1 MKKLVVGILAHVD
14 AGKTTLSEALLY
26 RSGALRK
33 LGRVDYQ
40 DAFLDTDAMERE
52 RGITIFSKQAVFSL
66 EDTEGTL
73 LDTPGHV
80 DFSAEAERTL
90 QVLDCA
96 ILVISGTD
104 GVQAH
109 TRTLWRLLERYH
121 VPTFLFINKMD
132 LAGADRA
139 VVLEQL
145 KHHLGS
151 GCVDFGGALDENFRE
166 EAAVCDEAV
175 LERYLET
182 GALADDDLRQMIGE
196 RKLFPCWFGSALKL
210 EGVTEFLEGL
220 EQYAP
225 APAYPAE
232 FGARIFKIAR
242 DSQGARL
249 TYLKVTGG
257 TLRVKS
263 LLTNRRPGLGEDKIW
278 EEKADQLRIYSGAKF
293 RTVEEAPA
301 GTVCAVTGLSR
312 SRAGEG
318 LGIETGWT
326 APVLEPVL
334 TYQVLLPE
342 GVDPHTAMEKFRQL
356 EEEDPQLH
364 IAWNEEARQIH
375 VQLMGEIQLEI
386 LQRMLRERFG
396 LEVAFGPG
404 AICYRETIA
413 APVEGI
419 GHFEPLRHYAEVH
432 LLLEPGERGSGLV
445 FGTACPE
452 DQLEGRW
459 QRLVLTHLAEKEH
472 LGVLT
477 GSPIT
482 DMKITLV
489 AGRAHVKHT
498 EGGDFRQATYRA
510 VRQGLMEA
518 ESILL
523 EPWYDFRLELPGP
536 QVGRAMTDLQQ
547 MNARLNPPETVG
559 EEAVLT
565 GAVAV
570 SSLGDYAR
578 EVAAYTQGRGR
589 LLCSLRGYEPCPDQ
603 EAVLAG
609 IDYDPLADLDNSPES
624 VFCSHGAG
632 VIVLWDEV
640 PARAHVSSGL
650 RLGAEAEEAAEGPDI
665 RRSGAYAGT
674 IEQDKELQA
683 IFERTYGPV
692 RRRAF
697 LPPKEPRRP
706 IPAETERERRA
717 IREQFSGPEYLLVDG
732 YNIIFAWDELKAIA
746 RENLDAARKQLC
758 DLLSNYQGFRKCEVI
773 AVFDAYKVKGGQGS
787 VEKYHNI
794 HVVYTKE
801 AETADAYIERAT
813 YEIGKHHRVRVAT
826 SDGPE
831 QLIILGHGALR
842 LSASAFRQEVEQVE
856 GQIADILSANN
867 RLEKTGNV
875 RSALER
881 AQSQTEEETP

>member
-33 LGRVDYQ
+33 LGRVDHQ

-66 EDTEGTL
+66 KDTEVTL

-109 TRTLWRLLERYH
+109 TRTLWHLLERYH

-132 LAGADRA
+132 LAGADRSA
-139 VVLEQL
+139 VLEQL

-151 GCVDFGGALDENFRE
+151 GCVDFGGARDETFRE

-182 GALADDDLRQMIGE
+182 GGLTDDDLRQMIGK

-225 APAYPAE
+225 VPAYPAE

-263 LLTNRRPGLGEDKIW
+263 LLTNRRPGLPDEQVW

-326 APVLEPVL
+326 APALEPVL

-342 GVDPHTAMEKFRQL
+342 GVDPHTALEKFRQL

-364 IAWNEEARQIH
+364 IAWNEQARQIH

-432 LLLEPGERGSGLV
+432 LLLEPGERGSGLQ
-445 FGTACPE
+445 FATACPE

-536 QVGRAMTDLQQ
+536 QVGRAS
-547 MNARLNPPETVG
+547 R
-559 EEAVLT
+559 
-565 GAVAV
+565 
-570 SSLGDYAR
+570 
-578 EVAAYTQGRGR
+578 
-589 LLCSLRGYEPCPDQ
+589 
-603 EAVLAG
+603 
-609 IDYDPLADLDNSPES
+609 
-624 VFCSHGAG
+624 
-632 VIVLWDEV
+632 
-640 PARAHVSSGL
+640 
-650 RLGAEAEEAAEGPDI
+650 
-665 RRSGAYAGT
+665 
-674 IEQDKELQA
+674 
-683 IFERTYGPV
+683 
-692 RRRAF
+692 
-697 LPPKEPRRP
+697 
-706 IPAETERERRA
+706 
-717 IREQFSGPEYLLVDG
+717 
-732 YNIIFAWDELKAIA
+732 
-746 RENLDAARKQLC
+746 
-758 DLLSNYQGFRKCEVI
+758 
-773 AVFDAYKVKGGQGS
+773 
-787 VEKYHNI
+787 
-794 HVVYTKE
+794 
-801 AETADAYIERAT
+801 
-813 YEIGKHHRVRVAT
+813 
-826 SDGPE
+826 
-831 QLIILGHGALR
+831 
-842 LSASAFRQEVEQVE
+842 
-856 GQIADILSANN
+856 
-867 RLEKTGNV
+867 
-875 RSALER
+875 
-881 AQSQTEEETP
+881 

>member
-1 MKKLVVGILAHVD
+1 MDKLVVGILAHVD
-14 AGKTTLSEALLY
+14 AGKTTLSEGLLY
-26 RSGALRK
+26 TCGRLKK
-33 LGRVDYQ
+33 LGRVDHQ
-40 DAFLDTDAMERE
+40 DAFLDTDPMERA
-52 RGITIFSKQAVFSL
+52 RGITIFSKQAVL
-66 EDTEGTL
+66 PVDGAELTL
-73 LDTPGHV
+73 LDTPGHA
-80 DFSAEAERTL
+80 DFSSEMERTL

-132 LAGADRA
+132 LAGADRSA
-139 VVLEQL
+139 VLAGL
-145 KHHLGS
+145 KQRLGS
-151 GCVDFGGALDENFRE
+151 GCVDFSGERDESFRE
-166 EAAVCDEAV
+166 EAAVCDESV

-182 GALADDDLRQMIGE
+182 GVLTDGDLRRMVGK

-210 EGVTEFLEGL
+210 EGVSEFLEGV

-225 APAYPAE
+225 VPAYPE
-232 FGARIFKIAR
+232 TFGARIYKIAR
-242 DSQGARL
+242 DGQGTRL

-263 LLTNRRPGLGEDKIW
+263 LLTNRRPGLGEDQVW
-278 EEKADQLRIYSGAKF
+278 EEKADQIRIYSGAKF

-318 LGIETGWT
+318 LGLEAGWT
-326 APVLEPVL
+326 APALEPVL

-342 GVDPHTAMEKFRQL
+342 GTDPHTALGNLRQL

-364 IAWNEEARQIH
+364 IAWNEQTRQIH

-386 LQRMLRERFG
+386 LQRMIRERFG

-404 AICYRETIA
+404 TICYRETIA

-432 LLLEPGERGSGLV
+432 LLLEPGERGSGLE

-482 DMKITLV
+482 DMKITLA

-523 EPWYDFRLELPGP
+523 EPWYDFRLELPAP

-547 MNARLNPPETVG
+547 MGAQLSPPETAG

-570 SSLGDYAR
+570 SALGDYAR

-589 LLCSLRGYEPCPDQ
+589 LLCSLRGYAPCADQ
-603 EAVLAG
+603 DAVLASV
-609 IDYDPLADLDNSPES
+609 DYDPTADLDNSPDS

-632 VIVLWDEV
+632 VIVPWDEV

-650 RLGAEAEEAAEGPDI
+650 DLGPEKEELAGRSDT
-665 RRSGAYAGT
+665 RRASVYAGT

-683 IFERTYGPV
+683 IFERTYGKV
-692 RRRAF
+692 ERGAF
-697 LPPKEPRRP
+697 RPQPK
-706 IPAETERERRA
+706 PARTSLDDRKYSIQA
-717 IREQFSGPEYLLVDG
+717 QKQGPEYLLADG
-732 YNIIFAWDELKAIA
+732 YNLIFAWEELKAVA
-746 RENLDAARKQLC
+746 RDNLDAARQMLMEV
-758 DLLSNYQGFRKCEVI
+758 LSNYQGFKQNIVI
-773 AVFDAYKVKGGQGS
+773 LVFDAYRVPRS
-787 VEKYHNI
+787 VQDVTKYHNI
-794 HVVYTKE
+794 YVVYTKE
-801 AETADAYIERAT
+801 AETADTYIERAT
-813 YEIGKHHRVRVAT
+813 YEIGRHHRVRVAT
-826 SDGPE
+826 SDGAE

-842 LSASAFRQEVEQVE
+842 LSASAFKAEVEQAA
-856 GQIADILSANN
+856 GQISAILAANN
-867 RLEKTGNV
+867 RSAPSQPV
-875 RSALER
+875 AAALER
-881 AQSQTEEETP
+881 ARRRQEDKP